1 MSVVDEEVFDALVV
15 GAGPAGA
22 AAAITL
28 ARAGRSVA
36 LCDRA
41 RFPRDKT
48 CGDGLTTGAL
58 RRLDDLGIDPKSV
71 RSFQSVGELDV
82 RAPSGRRTP
91 LAFPSGPGIFAAAAR
106 RFDLDA
112 ALVSSARGAGTQIIE
127 GARFMSLVREKDDLL
142 RVLLAGHS
150 ELRARFVIGADGAWS
165 EVRRA
170 VAGSGV
176 IERRPDWM
184 AWRAYLL
191 GANAERTSPMWVWFD
206 RALLPGYGW
215 SFPLADGAVNVGVVT
230 AGLSGKRFADA
241 WRRTLDGAFLRSL
254 AGQGAVLEAPARAWP
269 IPTRL
274 DLAALTETE
283 GRVLFVGDAAG
294 AADPFT
300 GEGIGQALETGIA
313 AAGAIAAYGGRGA
326 SDVAAAYRQEIAA
339 TLYKDHVIAGLCRR
353 LFAHPAGAD
362 AVMRIVD
369 SAPFV
374 RRNVA
379 RWLFEDYP
387 RAIVSSP
394 ARLRNEMRRRPG
406 AFA

>member
-1 MSVVDEEVFDALVV
+1 MNRDIFDALVV

-58 RRLDDLGIDPKSV
+58 RRLEDLGLEPQSVSSFTTVDELIV
-71 RSFQSVGELDV
+71 RS
-82 RAPSGRRTP
+82 PSGRRTR
-91 LAFPSGPGIFAAAAR
+91 LAFRRGPGAFAAVAR

-112 ALVSSARGAGTQIIE
+112 ALVASARRAGATVIE
-127 GARFMSLVREKDDLL
+127 GVRFISLEATNDLALVRVESHAD
-142 RVLLAGHS
+142 
-150 ELRARFVIGADGAWS
+150 LRARFVIAADGAWS

-170 VAGSGV
+170 VSGPESR
-176 IERRPDWM
+176 ERRPEWM
-184 AWRAYLL
+184 AWRAYLD
-191 GANAERTSPMWVWFD
+191 GVDAKRTAAMWVWFD
-206 RALLPGYGW
+206 PALLPGYGW
-215 SFPLADGAVNVGVVT
+215 SFPLAGGTVNVGVVT
-230 AGLSGKRFADA
+230 AGLSGSRFADA
-241 WRRTLDGAFLRSL
+241 WRNTLDGAFLRSL
-254 AGQGAVLEAPARAWP
+254 AGRGAVLEAPARAWP

-274 DLAALTETE
+274 ELDSLSACE
-283 GRVLFVGDAAG
+283 GRVLFAGDAAG

-313 AAGAIAAYGGRGA
+313 AAEAILEDGKGGP
-326 SDVAAAYRQEIAA
+326 SQVAAAYRQTITA
-339 TLYKDHVIAGLCRR
+339 TLYQDHLIARLCRH
-353 LFAHPAGAD
+353 LFGHAAGAD
-362 AVMRIVD
+362 AVLRLVD
-369 SAPFV
+369 STPFV

-387 RAIVSSP
+387 RAIVASP
-394 ARLRNEMRRRPG
+394 SRWKEAARARPG
-406 AFA
+406 AFAE